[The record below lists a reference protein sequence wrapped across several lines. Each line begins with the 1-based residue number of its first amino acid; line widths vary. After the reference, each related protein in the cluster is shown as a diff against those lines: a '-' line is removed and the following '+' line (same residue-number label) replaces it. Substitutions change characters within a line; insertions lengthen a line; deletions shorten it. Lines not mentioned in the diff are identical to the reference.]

1 MSYRRRRRKKK
12 VIVKSKMEIE
22 SKSENESD
30 TDTEDEIPEEV
41 IKIPEE
47 LLGPISFSIFKDPV
61 VASDGFTY
69 ERDSILDWFDRCK
82 RKKIG
87 PVSPMT
93 NKPMKNKRLTN
104 NRKMKKKCEEFKL
117 NRKKFAE
124 ILKMEQNNNSYQENK
139 TESFQIENSFQSE
152 QTESIIDLTQINEQ
166 KNQINSQD
174 KTTNLSFEEQM
185 KLAIELSSSPVNTP
199 TQSRINTNTNTNN
212 DNQQNNR
219 QLTEEEQLQL
229 VLEMSLGNNNQ
240 NYQNTQTNEDQMF
253 LEILERSKME
263 K

>member
-1 MSYRRRRRKKK
+1 MSYKRRRRKKK
-12 VIVKSKMEIE
+12 VVMKSKMEIE
-22 SKSENESD
+22 SKSESGTD

-47 LLGPISFSIFKDPV
+47 LLGPISFSILKDPV
-61 VASDGFTY
+61 IASDGATY

-93 NKPMKNKRLTN
+93 NKPMKNKRLKN
-104 NRKMKKKCEEFKL
+104 NRKMKQKCKEFKL

-124 ILKMEQNNNSYQENK
+124 ILKMEQNNSNSQEKK
-139 TESFQIENSFQSE
+139 TESFQIERSFESK
-152 QTESIIDLTQINEQ
+152 QTDSIIDLTQINEQ
-166 KNQINSQD
+166 KNQINYQD

-185 KLAIELSSSPVNTP
+185 KLAIELSSSPVSTP
-199 TQSRINTNTNTNN
+199 TQSRINTNTNN

-229 VLEMSLGNNNQ
+229 VLEMSLGNTTHQNNQ
-240 NYQNTQTNEDQMF
+240 NTTTNEDQTF